1 MRRGGKARNAK
12 PSSGNG
18 SSDEATT
25 KSSTNIQLSVL
36 GGKAQSIGYTD
47 GMTVGDLL
55 KKAGVTLADG
65 QLVAVEGHKADM
77 DTVIKAGAVVTIT
90 SAIKNG

>member
-1 MRRGGKARNAK
+1 MGRGRKARNAK
-12 PSSGNG
+12 PSSGGGSNG
-18 SSDEATT
+18 DSAA

-36 GGKAQSIGYTD
+36 GGKARSIEYTD

-55 KKAGVTLADG
+55 KKADVTLADG